1 MDIQVISIIFLA
13 IMFLIGTFF
22 SINIGVLGFIAAFFL
37 YLLSSN
43 LEMTDIY
50 SSFPAELFILLA
62 GVTYFFAIIE
72 SNGTVDLIT
81 KWGLSLLRGKVGL
94 IPWVLFFIALLLTS
108 IGTSVIPVCAVLAPI
123 GLRLA
128 FQYNINPIMMVIVMQ
143 SGIVAGSFSPLNVFG
158 IIVNGSLAAE
168 NIPMSPISLYVAIL
182 LFNAFIALGVYT
194 AFGGIKLI
202 RNSEKLV
209 LMSEVALKYDTAENN
224 NGLNLYRGLTL
235 ACLVLL
241 VVLVLGFQLNMGF
254 VALTLGALLAFGDH
268 KNQGEVLKKMPWS
281 TILLVAGIVTY
292 IGVLSK
298 VGTIEYVTALIEKV
312 DNPYITSLVS
322 GYIGGIISAFASTTG
337 ILGVIFPMVVPI
349 LTDPAISTI
358 GVVIMIS
365 LSASLVD
372 IAPFTT
378 GGSLYLANVQGVPQ
392 RKFFIQLLAVGGIFV
407 VLSPLVAWLIFVVL
421 GSLIF

>member
-1 MDIQVISIIFLA
+1 MSIEVISIIILA
-13 IMFLIGTFF
+13 GMFTIGTFF
-22 SINIGVLGFIAAFFL
+22 SINIGVLGFIASFIIFL
-37 YLLSSN
+37 FSSD
-43 LEMTDIY
+43 LELTNIY

-81 KWGLSLLRGKVGL
+81 RWGLGLLRGKVGL
-94 IPWVLFFIALLLTS
+94 IPWVLFFIALILTS

-128 FQYNINPIMMVIVMQ
+128 FQYNINPIMMVVVMQ
-143 SGIVAGSFSPLNVFG
+143 SGIVAGSFSPLNIFG
-158 IIVNGSLAAE
+158 IIVNGSVSAE
-168 NIPMSPISLYVAIL
+168 NIAISPVMLYVAIL

-202 RNSEKLV
+202 RNSNSLV
-209 LMSEVALKYDTAENN
+209 MMSEVAVKYDTAENN
-224 NGLNLYRGLTL
+224 GLNWYRGLTL

-241 VVLVLGFQLNMGF
+241 VVLVLGFKQNMGF

-268 KNQGEVLKKMPWS
+268 KNQSEVLKKMPWS
-281 TILLVAGIVTY
+281 TILLVSGIVTY
-292 IGVLSK
+292 IGVLSQ
-298 VGTIEYVTALIEKV
+298 VGTIEYVTGLIEKV
-312 DNPYITSLVS
+312 NNPYITSLVS
-322 GYIGGIISAFASTTG
+322 GYIGAIISAFASTTG

-349 LTDPAISTI
+349 LTDPSISTI

-392 RKFFIQLLAVGGIFV
+392 RKFFMQLLAVGGLFV
-407 VLSPLVAWLIFVVL
+407 VLSPIVAWLIFVVL

>member
-1 MDIQVISIIFLA
+1 MDIEVISIIFLA

-22 SINIGVLGFIAAFFL
+22 SINIGVLGFIASFL
-37 YLLSSN
+37 IFLLSSD
-43 LEMTDIY
+43 LELTSVY
-50 SSFPAELFILLA
+50 SSFPAELFILLT

-81 KWGLSLLRGKVGL
+81 RWGLSLLRGKVGL

-128 FQYNINPIMMVIVMQ
+128 FQYKINPIMMVVVMQ

-158 IIVNGSLAAE
+158 IIVNGSLSTE
-168 NIPMSPISLYVAIL
+168 NIPLSPVTLYVAIL
-182 LFNAFIALGVYT
+182 LFNAFIALGVYV
-194 AFGGIKLI
+194 AMGGIKLI
-202 RNSEKLV
+202 RNSESLV
-209 LMSEVALKYDTAENN
+209 TMSEAALKYDTAER
-224 NGLNLYRGLTL
+224 NGLTWYRGITL

-254 VALTLGALLAFGDH
+254 IALTLGALLALGDH
-268 KNQGEVLKKMPWS
+268 KSQSEVLKKMPWS
-281 TILLVAGIVTY
+281 TILLVAGIITY

-298 VGTIEYVTALIEKV
+298 VGTIEYVTLLIEKV
-312 DNPYITSLVS
+312 GNPYITSLVA
-322 GYIGGIISAFASTTG
+322 GYIGGIVSAFASTTG
-337 ILGVIFPMVVPI
+337 ILGVIFPMVAPI
-349 LTDPAISTI
+349 LTDSTISTM

-372 IAPFTT
+372 ICPFTT
-378 GGSLYLANVQGVPQ
+378 GGALYLANVQGMPQ
-392 RKFFIQLLAVGGIFV
+392 RKFFLQLLAVGGLFV
-407 VLSPLVAWLIFVVL
+407 VLAPIVSWLIFVVV
-421 GSLIF
+421 GSWVF

>member
-1 MDIQVISIIFLA
+1 MAIEVISIIFLA

-22 SINIGVLGFIAAFFL
+22 SINIGVLGFIASFL
-37 YLLSSN
+37 IFLLSSD
-43 LEMTDIY
+43 LELTSVY
-50 SSFPAELFILLA
+50 SSFPAELFILLT

-81 KWGLSLLRGKVGL
+81 RWGLSLLRGKVGL
-94 IPWVLFFIALLLTS
+94 IPWVLFSIALLLTS

-128 FQYNINPIMMVIVMQ
+128 FQYKINPIMMVIVMQ

-158 IIVNGSLAAE
+158 IIVNGSLAAD
-168 NIPMSPISLYVAIL
+168 NIPFSPVTLYVAIL
-182 LFNAFIALGVYT
+182 LFNAFIALGVYL

-202 RNSEKLV
+202 RNSENLV
-209 LMSEVALKYDTAENN
+209 AMSEVALKYDTAENN
-224 NGLNLYRGLTL
+224 GLNWYRGITL

-241 VVLVLGFQLNMGF
+241 VVLVMGFQLNMGF

-268 KNQGEVLKKMPWS
+268 KNQSEVLKKMPWA
-281 TILLVAGIVTY
+281 TILLVSGIVTY

-298 VGTIEYVTALIEKV
+298 VGTIEYVTSLIEKV
-312 DNPYITSLVS
+312 GNPYITSLVS

-337 ILGVIFPMVVPI
+337 ILGVIFPMVTPI
-349 LTDPAISTI
+349 LTDPTVSSI

-372 IAPFTT
+372 ICPFTT

-392 RKFFIQLLAVGGIFV
+392 RTFFMQLLAVGGLFV
-407 VLSPLVAWLIFVVL
+407 VLAPIVSWLVFVVL
-421 GSLIF
+421 GSWIF